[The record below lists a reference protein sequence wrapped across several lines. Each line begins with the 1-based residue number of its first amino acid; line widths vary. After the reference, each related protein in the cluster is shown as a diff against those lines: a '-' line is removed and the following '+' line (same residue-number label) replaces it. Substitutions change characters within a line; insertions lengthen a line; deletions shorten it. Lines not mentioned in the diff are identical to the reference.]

1 MYCRKVNKKIEKL
14 AILES
19 SLSYNQIQIGVI
31 SIKIKKCGP
40 WGGLSQ
46 TWETESRGEGTLSGI
61 PISGRAHSSFPN
73 HFRHHILLSQRE

>member
-40 WGGLSQ
+40 WGG
-46 TWETESRGEGTLSGI
+46 
-61 PISGRAHSSFPN
+61 
-73 HFRHHILLSQRE
+73 